1 MSAVIAT
8 AEPRVLILYSSVTG
22 NTRRVAEAL
31 AAASGDRLLDVRKL
45 ETPPD
50 ADVLALGFWVRRGQP
65 DEFSQSVWR
74 SLKGRSVFYFGTLGA
89 WPSSEQAR
97 RCWEEAERLLRENG
111 NRCLGGFLCQGR
123 VNPRLIELSARK
135 GTHPLTE
142 ERRARLA
149 EAARH
154 PDASD
159 CAAAAE
165 AWLAARSA
173 ALREASEISGMGC
186 RNLAEAPA

>member
-65 DEFSQSVWR
+65 DEFS
-74 SLKGRSVFYFGTLGA
+74 
-89 WPSSEQAR
+89 
-97 RCWEEAERLLRENG
+97 
-111 NRCLGGFLCQGR
+111 
-123 VNPRLIELSARK
+123 
-135 GTHPLTE
+135 
-142 ERRARLA
+142 
-149 EAARH
+149 
-154 PDASD
+154 
-159 CAAAAE
+159 
-165 AWLAARSA
+165 
-173 ALREASEISGMGC
+173 
-186 RNLAEAPA
+186 